1 MASVNHNLEFA
12 TPSEIVLKSP
22 PLTFKVSLNATS
34 EELFCNLKS
43 VCI

>member
-1 MASVNHNLEFA
+1 MALGNHNLEFA
-12 TPSEIVLKSP
+12 TPSKIVLMAP
-22 PLTFKVSLNATS
+22 PLTFKVSPNATS